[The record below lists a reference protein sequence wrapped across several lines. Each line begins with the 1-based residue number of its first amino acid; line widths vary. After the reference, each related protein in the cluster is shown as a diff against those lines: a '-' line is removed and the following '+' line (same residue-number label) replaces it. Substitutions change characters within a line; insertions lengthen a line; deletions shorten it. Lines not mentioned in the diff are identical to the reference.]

1 MLFMYMGILR
11 NLRSY
16 FSLNN
21 PNTTINAQSLEALSP
36 LGYNTTEVNVL
47 NVLGIPAVS
56 RCLKLVGQTISA
68 LPIDIQGQNENG
80 IYKLDSHPMLDAL
93 KEPNSFSPQGDFFE
107 AVIIHLLLRGNAI
120 IEIDRRRDRSVKGLY
135 ILDPDEVSIEVT
147 TKRNLV
153 YKIRD
158 RVIRDYDILHFKDHT
173 LDGIA
178 GLDKLKLHKDL
189 WGLALENISYAV
201 KYYSNGARPS
211 GVLKTPEVLSDQA
224 YNRLRTSWE
233 TRYGGANKG
242 KTAILEG
249 GMSYESI
256 GANPDEASFSNTTN
270 LVQQQVAQVFGVP
283 LYLLGDMSK
292 MTFNNTEQLAIQY
305 VKYTILPVVETI
317 AQELTRKL
325 LTEEE
330 KATGLVFNF
339 DLNSL
344 LKADTQNR
352 AEYLSKL
359 INAGVLSI
367 NDARRIENLPD
378 IDGGDNHFLQVNMME
393 INKLVNNEQP
403 QEEEP
408 QAPQEEERAA
418 RSYSDYPQS
427 VSNNAKRG
435 IELNEKQGNKC
446 STQVGKKRAAD
457 LAARRPLSFD
467 TIKRMFSYLSRAE
480 EDYDPSDTEACGT
493 ISYLMWGGKSAKTW
507 AERKIKQIENERK
520 ENI

>member
-1 MLFMYMGILR
+1 MYMGILR

-36 LGYNTTEVNVL
+36 LGYNTTEVTVL

-56 RCLKLVGQTISA
+56 RCLKLIGQTISA

-80 IYKLDSHPMLDAL
+80 IYKLDSHPMLEAL

-120 IEIDRRRDRSVKGLY
+120 IEIDRRRDRSVKGFY

-330 KATGLVFNF
+330 KTTGLVFNF

-393 INKLVNNEQP
+393 INKLVSSEQP
-403 QEEEP
+403 QEEER
-408 QAPQEEERAA
+408 QA

-435 IELNEKQGNKC
+435 IELDEKVAGKC
-446 STQVGKKRAAD
+446 DNAIGRKRASQ
-457 LAARRPLSFD
+457 LVNRESLSFD

-480 EDYDPSDTEACGT
+480 EYYDPSDPEACGT
-493 ISYLMWGGKSAKTW
+493 ISYLLWGGKSAKTW

-520 ENI
+520 EDI